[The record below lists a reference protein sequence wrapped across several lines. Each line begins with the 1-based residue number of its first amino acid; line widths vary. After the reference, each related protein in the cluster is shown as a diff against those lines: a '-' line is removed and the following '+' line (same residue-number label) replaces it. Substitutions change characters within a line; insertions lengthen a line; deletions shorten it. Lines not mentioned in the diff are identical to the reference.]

1 MGERERE
8 ACKRIKIVYFANTR
22 TTVSLSD
29 GFAYDHPREIKAEK
43 AVVIITRWVR
53 TQKRSPKYQPARS
66 ADEGILMSAGF
77 LPSSA

>member
-22 TTVSLSD
+22 TTGLTLRWFCIRSS
-29 GFAYDHPREIKAEK
+29 AEIKAEK

-53 TQKRSPKYQPARS
+53 TQKRSPKYQPACS